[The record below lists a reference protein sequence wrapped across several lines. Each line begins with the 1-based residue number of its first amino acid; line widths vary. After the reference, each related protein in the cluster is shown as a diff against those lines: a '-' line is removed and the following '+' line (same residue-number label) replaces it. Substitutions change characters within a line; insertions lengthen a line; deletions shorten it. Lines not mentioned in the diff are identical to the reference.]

1 MSTLQLVQRPG
12 AKPDAGRSTQAPAA
26 EERGGPEAAELKAQ
40 LITGDLTGLRAYLAR
55 TRAAADW
62 QERIYLLE
70 LVIEELRPE
79 ILDFACDVEPGAA
92 DLFVARCAYFV
103 RRAMHLRGT
112 GTCESLGDGRMS
124 SVARCIQAALV
135 DMDRAVQL
143 DPRDPTA
150 PACIL
155 PVLTIFTELRPK
167 QQTMFEHVRA
177 VAPDLVPAWRAMVTA
192 ASQRWGGSHEQSL
205 KLAREAMAAAR
216 PGSDMAACLFWAH
229 SLAQSHYEIF
239 EKYLKAAAQYTQDPA
254 IQTELNAAF
263 DAWTASLTAARPSTR
278 RYLEDT
284 IAWYESVEDRERLG
298 RAYTLAGIAAPKMV
312 APHILCFGAVVQS
325 VNYGR
330 DKQFKESIAA
340 AMVAAQ
346 AAKSAPP
353 VQSKQL
359 MPLALFTLALACER
373 MQRKAEAM
381 EAREKAMALLDAG
394 DANMESGEYQRLMAN
409 VLDRLGEY
417 KPALPFFEGALRL
430 SDADSDTDPMSRAGL
445 LHDMGLCYHRIGL
458 EEHAVVPL
466 RAAVEM
472 YSAQPDDPR
481 FAAALLNY
489 GNALRRSAPE
499 EAERV
504 YKQAADLH
512 LARMQYLSATPA
524 WVNLAVLYSEQGR
537 HAEAVELN
545 ERVLRVR
552 EQTPGTPANKIA
564 SAHNSLANAYRRMRR
579 FKEAHAATDRCLKLV
594 PAGDALVASA
604 YGTRGEIYLD
614 AAEYDKAAEWLRKAS
629 AARQKQPSPNLRTE
643 AEDLERE
650 ITALTHLGR
659 HKEIVEVR
667 ERLAQIRAVLN
678 AVPAVEG
685 DLTTRITRA
694 EGSISVEL
702 PFGSRGS
709 NAIRPDELQGLK
721 RSLKDVLRGYSAGE
735 YGGDV
740 RIPEVTTLLLY
751 GPDAEALFQLV
762 EPVLSAHPLCAGAVV
777 HIRQG
782 KAHREVVLGAA
793 ALTIN

>member
-1 MSTLQLVQRPG
+1 MSMLQIVRGPRV
-12 AKPDAGRSTQAPAA
+12 KPDAGQSVQVPAA
-26 EERGGPEAAELKAQ
+26 EERGGAEAAELKAQ
-40 LITGDLTGLRAYLAR
+40 LRAGDLSGLRAYLAR
-55 TRAAADW
+55 TRAEADW

-70 LVIEELRPE
+70 LVIEEVRPE

-112 GTCESLGDGRMS
+112 GTCETLRDGRMT
-124 SVARCIQAALV
+124 SVARCIQTALT

-143 DPRDPTA
+143 DPHDPTA

-155 PVLTIFTELRPK
+155 PVLTIFTELRPR
-167 QQTMFEHVRA
+167 QQAMFGHVRA

-205 KLAREAMAAAR
+205 KLAREAMAVAR
-216 PGSDMAACLFWAH
+216 AGSDMAACLFWAH

-239 EKYLKAAAQYTQDPA
+239 DKDLKAAQQYAQDPA
-254 IQTELNAAF
+254 IQAELNAAF
-263 DAWTASLTAARPSTR
+263 DGWTGTLTTVRPSTR
-278 RYLEDT
+278 RYLED
-284 IAWYESVEDRERLG
+284 AVQWYESAGDRARSE
-298 RAYTLAGIAAPKMV
+298 RAYAIAGIAAPKTV
-312 APHILCFGAVVQS
+312 APQILCFGAVVQS

-330 DKQFKESIAA
+330 DKQFKESAAA

-353 VQSKQL
+353 EQSKQL

-373 MQRKAEAM
+373 MERKAEAM
-381 EAREKAMALLDAG
+381 EAREKAMALLQAG

-417 KPALPFFEGALRL
+417 KLALPFFEGALRL
-430 SDADSDTDPMSRAGL
+430 SDAASDSDPMSRAGL

-458 EEHAVVPL
+458 EEHAAVPL

-489 GNALRRSAPE
+489 GNALRRSSPE

-524 WVNLAVLYSEQGR
+524 WVNLAVLCSEQGR

-552 EQTPGTPANKIA
+552 EQTPGTPVNKVA

-579 FKEAHAATDRCLKLV
+579 FKEAHAAIDRCMKLV
-594 PAGDALVASA
+594 PAGDALIASA

-614 AAEYDKAAEWLRKAS
+614 SGEHAKAAEWLRKAS
-629 AARQKQPSPNLRTE
+629 AARQKQASPNLRTE

-659 HKEIVEVR
+659 HKEVAEVR
-667 ERLAQIRAVLN
+667 ERLAQIRAALDS
-678 AVPAVEG
+678 VPAMEG
-685 DLTTRITRA
+685 DLRA
-694 EGSISVEL
+694 GTACADGSVSIEL
-702 PFGSRGS
+702 PFGSRGN
-709 NAIRPDELQGLK
+709 NAIRPEELHGLK
-721 RSLKDVLRGYSAGE
+721 RSLKAVLDAHSVGE

-751 GPDAEALFQLV
+751 GPDAETLFQAV
-762 EPVLSAHPLCAGAVV
+762 EPVLSAHPLCAGASVR
-777 HIRQG
+777 IRQG
-782 KAHREVVLGAA
+782 KAHREVVLGTP
-793 ALTIN
+793 ALTVN